1 MQDGDRNLILS
12 EMKDWRRIVF
22 EVVGIPEPVFKEFG
36 ISGFMLSLPVGE
48 ADTLQP
54 YQAQIEELCQSAPH
68 ISALCISLISRSYG
82 AMALMLSRAED
93 IDPVTFKKALV
104 DFSVAKGAVLA
115 MLPQSPMLIAHQ
127 TKAKQM
133 HAVFHKKYSSL
144 GGEAKAKHTNAL
156 KSWALEEAKKMTG
169 RIRSDNKL
177 ADDLIDRAPRELT
190 HDEFGYVRSKNPRRT
205 IYEALLARHKNF
217 SK

>member
-54 YQAQIEELCQSAPH
+54 YQAQFEELCQSAPH

-93 IDPVTFKKALV
+93 IDPVTFKKRWSIFRWRRGL
-104 DFSVAKGAVLA
+104 FL
-115 MLPQSPMLIAHQ
+115 LCC
-127 TKAKQM
+127 
-133 HAVFHKKYSSL
+133 
-144 GGEAKAKHTNAL
+144 
-156 KSWALEEAKKMTG
+156 
-169 RIRSDNKL
+169 RS
-177 ADDLIDRAPRELT
+177 RPC
-190 HDEFGYVRSKNPRRT
+190 
-205 IYEALLARHKNF
+205 
-217 SK
+217 